1 MLQQMKIFSA
11 NFSPEQVGHS
21 PLACKLTNSSPSGFC
36 RDLFFFS
43 AVCNLFHRFTEL
55 LSLRRKVCASE
66 CLRTDCASECLR
78 TDCVSECLRTDCV
91 SVLGQTV

>member
-36 RDLFFFS
+36 RDLFFSFS

-66 CLRTDCASECLR
+66 CLRTDCAS
-78 TDCVSECLRTDCV
+78 
-91 SVLGQTV
+91 VLGQTVRVS